1 MREEK
6 ARICET
12 SDQDPRDALQNREE
26 DPNNM
31 NDGLTELIEEL
42 RKEANNTDRDLVGNT
57 EYRVKHEV
65 ANRLS
70 DLKNNE

>member
-1 MREEK
+1 MKKK

-12 SDQDPRDALQNREE
+12 SDEDPRDTSQNRQE
-26 DPNNM
+26 DPNM
-31 NDGLTELIEEL
+31 EDELTELIEEL
-42 RKEANNTDRDLVGNT
+42 REEANNADEDLVGNT